1 MHLPKLNNREKA
13 QGLAILVL
21 LLLAVI
27 SEAAML
33 WTWFHVLEPQ
43 LREKAEITA
52 RALAQSRIA
61 LLGDSLTGGRDKI
74 DPARIREAMDS
85 LMLITDPVTDNPVIL
100 GIELEVDPEVVHVD
114 PSLFPFSHGRVD
126 CPDCFVTEVP
136 VYATR
141 TRELLGIARFY
152 NSSEFYRLFIA
163 DVRTRLLAISVLVV
177 ALFVAATIFLILL
190 FRKTHAVEQQLREQ
204 QAQLIHAGRITAMG
218 EMATGIAHEI
228 NQPLTIIRL
237 AADGLNRY
245 FEKIGQ
251 KSMEARAAGK
261 IVSQVDRCVTIIDNM
276 RSFVRNTPH
285 GDTAVNLVE
294 ALERALSM
302 PVEEQR
308 DRNAVMRARLER
320 YDTAR
325 WADDFI
331 TQMEELREMRKV
343 RLPKRLRGRQAERL
357 IQAYRGAERR
367 LLLLD
372 YDGTLVEFAPTP
384 QGARPD
390 DRLLEML
397 RRLAANARNTVV
409 IISGRDAAT
418 LEEWLG
424 ATGVDLVA
432 EHGARRRL
440 AGEGRWV
447 GDGEPLGEDWKKQL
461 RPVLEI
467 YVDRTPGALLEEKGQ
482 ALVWH
487 YRRAE
492 PGLGAQRA
500 AELIET
506 LEGYVANTPL
516 HILQG
521 HKVVEIKPST
531 VSKGRAAQPWLSPE
545 HSHDFILA
553 IGDDVTDEALF
564 EILPEGSWSVKV
576 GIPERSKA
584 RFFVSGT
591 AEVRE
596 LLDRIAALEGD
607 I

>member
-294 ALERALSM
+294 ALERALSFFREQFRVHQIELDVQV
-302 PVEEQR
+302 PERPVWARINQQKFEQIVVNLLSNAQHSVEEKARVEDEYDKRVEVRLGYDADNGQVEFVLCDNGMGMDEEVRQR
-308 DRNAVMRARLER
+308 CLEPFF
-320 YDTAR
+320 TTKQVGEGTGLGLS
-325 WADDFI
+325 I
-331 TQMEELREMRKV
+331 VHTILREIEDASIEIESHPGQGSCFSI
-343 RLPKRLRGRQAERL
+343 RLPGERGEN
-357 IQAYRGAERR
+357 
-367 LLLLD
+367 D
-372 YDGTLVEFAPTP
+372 
-384 QGARPD
+384 
-390 DRLLEML
+390 
-397 RRLAANARNTVV
+397 
-409 IISGRDAAT
+409 
-418 LEEWLG
+418 
-424 ATGVDLVA
+424 
-432 EHGARRRL
+432 H
-440 AGEGRWV
+440 
-447 GDGEPLGEDWKKQL
+447 
-461 RPVLEI
+461 
-467 YVDRTPGALLEEKGQ
+467 
-482 ALVWH
+482 
-487 YRRAE
+487 AE
-492 PGLGAQRA
+492 PS
-500 AELIET
+500 
-506 LEGYVANTPL
+506 VA
-516 HILQG
+516 
-521 HKVVEIKPST
+521 
-531 VSKGRAAQPWLSPE
+531 R
-545 HSHDFILA
+545 
-553 IGDDVTDEALF
+553 
-564 EILPEGSWSVKV
+564 
-576 GIPERSKA
+576 
-584 RFFVSGT
+584 
-591 AEVRE
+591 
-596 LLDRIAALEGD
+596 
-607 I
+607 